1 MKLKQICNHPR
12 QFLQDSSEFTAE
24 RSHKLQRLG
33 EMMEEITAAGESL
46 LIFTQ
51 FTEIGEALQQYLKHQ
66 LHYPTYYLHGG
77 TSRTKREQIITEFQH
92 PDTEPSAFVLS
103 LKAGGVGITLTKAN
117 HVFHF
122 DRWWNP
128 AVEDQATDRAFRI
141 GQQKNVFVHKFVTL
155 GTLEERIDLTIENKK
170 KMASSIVGA
179 DESWLTELDNESFKQ
194 LITLNRQA
202 VL

>member
-12 QFLQDSSEFTAE
+12 QFLQDNSEFTAT
-24 RSHKLQRLG
+24 RSHKLQRLD
-33 EMMEEITAAGESL
+33 EMVEEVTAEGESL

-51 FTEIGEALQQYLKHQ
+51 FTEIGEALQQYLKQ
-66 LHYPTYYLHGG
+66 TLGYQTYYLHGG
-77 TSRTKREQIITEFQH
+77 TSRPKREQMIADFQD
-92 PDTEPSAFVLS
+92 PDTEPAAFVLS

-141 GQQKNVFVHKFVTL
+141 GQKKNVFVHKFVTL
-155 GTLEERIDLTIENKK
+155 GTLEERIDQMIEDKK
-170 KMASSIVGA
+170 KIASSIVGA
-179 DESWLTELDNESFKQ
+179 DESWLTKLDNESFKQ
-194 LITLNRQA
+194 LIALNKQM